1 MGGDR
6 HGQSG
11 SSNCA
16 ADEVVKEI
24 KACGGQAVANYDR
37 FKNLSFLLNENFS
50 VEQGESIVQTAIKN
64 YGRIG
69 TYLQYFMLVV
79 ISHQFLDVVV
89 NNAGILRDTSF
100 AKMSEL
106 DWGIVIFF
114 LIIAKSIIF

>member
-1 MGGDR
+1 M
-6 HGQSG
+6 
-11 SSNCA
+11 
-16 ADEVVKEI
+16 
-24 KACGGQAVANYDR
+24 
-37 FKNLSFLLNENFS
+37 
-50 VEQGESIVQTAIKN
+50 
-64 YGRIG
+64 
-69 TYLQYFMLVV
+69 QYFMLVV